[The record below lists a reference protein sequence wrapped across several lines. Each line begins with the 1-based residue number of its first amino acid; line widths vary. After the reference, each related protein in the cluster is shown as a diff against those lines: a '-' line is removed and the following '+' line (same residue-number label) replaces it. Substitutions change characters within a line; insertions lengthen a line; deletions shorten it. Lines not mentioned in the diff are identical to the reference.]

1 MAIVDKPTDFFT
13 PHIWNGTSSNH
24 TESIG
29 MQPDLVWVKGRSVA
43 TDHTLFDVLRGPF
56 GIGNSLSSNTSAV
69 EGGSNTAA
77 YGGISGVTS
86 DGFTVTAG
94 SSSADYV
101 NTSGRTYASWNW
113 KANGSG
119 SSNTTGSI
127 NSTVSA
133 NTTAGFSIV
142 KYTGNATVSTI
153 GHGLGV
159 APNMIITKNISRTDA
174 WPVDCRQ
181 GNNGAG
187 GIMYLNE
194 TGTLGS
200 YGNSSPY
207 PSTAPTSSVYSVG
220 TAGNTNFNG
229 STLIAYCFAEKIGFS
244 KFGQFNGNSSDDGTM
259 IYTGFAPAVIIVKRS
274 DTGSGNWVMQDNK
287 RSSSGGFNENS
298 YSIKSNTNAAEVTN
312 ESEVD
317 LLSNGWKF
325 RNALTDNNAA
335 GSKYIYMAFA
345 ENPFVTSS
353 GVPGLAR

>member
-1 MAIVDKPTDFFT
+1 MAIVDKPTDLFNT
-13 PHIWNGTSSNH
+13 LLYSGNNTNNTSI
-24 TESIG
+24 TGVGFE
-29 MQPDLVWVKGRSVA
+29 PDLTWIKNRNSSGNNCLFTQMTGLDVA
-43 TDHTLFDVLRGPF
+43 GYLASNSANAFASDATLFKSF
-56 GIGNSLSSNTSAV
+56 N
-69 EGGSNTAA
+69 
-77 YGGISGVTS
+77 S
-86 DGFTVTAG
+86 DGYTVGTG
-94 SSSADYV
+94 GNV
-101 NTSGRTYASWNW
+101 NDSGRTYCSWNW
-113 KANGSG
+113 LGANGT

-127 NSTVSA
+127 DSTVSA

-159 APNMIITKNISRTDA
+159 APKMIITKNISRSDA

-194 TGTLGS
+194 TGTLGA

-220 TAGNTNFNG
+220 TAGNTNYNG
-229 STLIAYCFAEKIGFS
+229 STLIAYCFAEKTGFS
-244 KFGQFNGNSSDDGTM
+244 RFGQYFGNSSDDGTFV
-259 IYTGFAPAVIIVKRS
+259 YTGFKPALIIVKRA
-274 DTGSGNWVMQDNK
+274 DTGAGNWVMQDNK

-317 LLSNGWKF
+317 FVSNGYKF

-345 ENPFVTSS
+345 ENPFVSSS